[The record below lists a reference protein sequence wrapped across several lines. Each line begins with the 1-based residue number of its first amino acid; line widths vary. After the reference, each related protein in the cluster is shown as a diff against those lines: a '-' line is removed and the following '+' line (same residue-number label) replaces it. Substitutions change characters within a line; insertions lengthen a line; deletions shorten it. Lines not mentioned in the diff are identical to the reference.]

1 MLVFSTFL
9 DYYTGIRIEKSQ
21 SEKGRRIEADRSFW
35 KSRHNNFKRRSNFNK
50 NKKSCFTLNNSNL
63 KSNMENAKKQKK
75 TIDAEIDRLE
85 ATFEKN
91 RREMHQL
98 ADENKRMS
106 DRYGELLE
114 DNHRINDSIRTL
126 LEQMWKLD

>member
-1 MLVFSTFL
+1 
-9 DYYTGIRIEKSQ
+9 
-21 SEKGRRIEADRSFW
+21 
-35 KSRHNNFKRRSNFNK
+35 
-50 NKKSCFTLNNSNL
+50 
-63 KSNMENAKKQKK
+63 MENAKKQKK
-75 TIDAEIDRLE
+75 AIDAEIDRLE

-91 RREMHQL
+91 RREMLRL

-114 DNHRINDSIRTL
+114 DNHRINDRIRTL